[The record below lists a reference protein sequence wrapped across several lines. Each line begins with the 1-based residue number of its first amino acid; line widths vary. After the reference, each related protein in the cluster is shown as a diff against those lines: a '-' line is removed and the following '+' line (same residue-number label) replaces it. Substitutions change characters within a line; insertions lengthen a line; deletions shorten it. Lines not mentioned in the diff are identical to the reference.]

1 MIYSSAQYYSHIV
14 LIYLCSIGFNTT
26 WALPYGSP
34 FLAVFRGFFNKNT
47 ALRSARLR
55 KGQWDFPRE
64 VISNTHSEGVW

>member
-47 ALRSARLR
+47 TRTCTE
-55 KGQWDFPRE
+55 GQNHTTWPWKL
-64 VISNTHSEGVW
+64 VTNS